1 MSQTVVVID
10 FGGQY
15 NQLICR
21 RIRELNVHSVMLPYD
36 ASIEKIQSF
45 NPIGIVFTGGP
56 HSIYEEG
63 SPKVDSRVFELGVPI
78 LGICYGIQYIA
89 STLGGT
95 VKKADVRE
103 YGKQEVDYDNE
114 CVLFK
119 KMGTRGVV
127 WMSHV
132 DYISQIPEGFRITA
146 TTDTCPVAAFA
157 NDERRIYGVQFHPE
171 VHHSVNGT
179 EILRAFLFDVCHAK
193 GDWAVADIAQNLIS
207 DIKAQVG
214 DKKVVCAMSGGVD
227 SAVAATLIHKAIGNN
242 LTCIYVDHGLMRK
255 GESEEI
261 RRVFIDGLKM
271 NLIMVDASQQF
282 LTALSG
288 VTDPEKKRKIIG
300 AEFLKVFEAQSK
312 LLGGRV
318 DFLAQGT
325 IYPDVIESGS
335 KTSAKIKTHHNVG
348 GLPDVMDFEGLVE
361 PLRDLFKDEVRA
373 IGTEIGLPRSIV
385 MRQPFPGP
393 GLAIRII
400 GEITQEKLDVL
411 READAIFREEIDNA
425 GLSESI
431 WQYFTVLTNNK
442 TVGVMG
448 DGRTYDY
455 TLALRAV
462 TGVDGMTADWA
473 RLPYELLERASNR
486 IVNETRMI
494 NRIVYDITGKP
505 PATIEWE

>member
-36 ASIEKIQSF
+36 ADIEKIKSY

-56 HSIYEEG
+56 HSIYEEN
-63 SPKVDSRVFELGVPI
+63 SPKADKRIFDLGIPVM
-78 LGICYGIQYIA
+78 GICYGIQYIA
-89 STLGGT
+89 ASLGGE
-95 VKKADVRE
+95 VKKAEVRE
-103 YGKQEVDYDNE
+103 YGKQTVAYDND
-114 CVLFK
+114 CVLFG
-119 KMGTRGVV
+119 KMPKEGVV

-132 DYISQIPEGFRITA
+132 DYISRIPEGFRITA
-146 TTDTCPVAAFA
+146 KTETCPVAAFA
-157 NDERRIYGVQFHPE
+157 NDKKRIYGVQFHPE

-179 EILRAFLFDVCHAK
+179 EILKAFLFDVCKAK
-193 GDWAVADIAQNLIS
+193 GDWATADIAKMLIENVRR
-207 DIKAQVG
+207 QVG
-214 DKKVVCAMSGGVD
+214 DGKVVCAMSGGVD
-227 SAVAATLIHKAIGNN
+227 SAVAATLIHKAIGKN

-255 GESEEI
+255 NETAQIKE
-261 RRVFIDGLKM
+261 VFIDGLRM
-271 NLIMVDASQQF
+271 NLIMVDASERF
-282 LTALSG
+282 LSALKG
-288 VTDPEKKRKIIG
+288 VTDPEQKRKIIG
-300 AEFLKVFEAQSK
+300 TEFVRVFEEQSK
-312 LLGGRV
+312 VIGSV

-348 GLPDVMDFEGLVE
+348 GLPDVMDFKGIVE

-373 IGTEIGLPRSIV
+373 IGKEIGLPDYIV

-400 GEITQEKLDVL
+400 GEITPEKLEAL
-411 READAIFREEIDNA
+411 RDADAIFREEIDKA
-425 GLSESI
+425 GLGKDI

-448 DGRTYDY
+448 DGRTYEY

-473 RLPYELLERASNR
+473 RLPYDLLERASNR
-486 IVNETRMI
+486 IVNETNMI